1 MTDRDKLDSRIL
13 RRIDDNK
20 FEQLMSDMLNE
31 DDYNPCF
38 WDNAGDY
45 IADLCDYVKD
55 YFLMRTHID
64 TDPKTKDALYYYLV
78 DKFGTLLLRI
88 YRGRRC

>member
-1 MTDRDKLDSRIL
+1 MTDRNELDIRVL

-20 FEQLMSDMLNE
+20 FEQIMSDMLNE

-45 IADLCDYVKD
+45 ISDLCDYVKD
-55 YFLMRTHID
+55 YFLMRTRID
-64 TDPKTKDALYYYLV
+64 TDPKTKDAIYYYLV
-78 DKFGTLLLRI
+78 DKFGKLLLRI